1 MTCGTKR
8 KIRESISDLLTV
20 HKLMLV
26 IRDDLKTALDEEFDT
41 FRECFNS
48 SCESREK
55 EAALDRLG
63 SLEDA
68 IDDLSDID
76 LPEIAFFLQ
85 SIIE

>member
-20 HKLMLV
+20 HKLLLA
-26 IRDDLKTALDEEFDT
+26 IRNDLKTALDEEFDT

-48 SCESREK
+48 SCDRREK
-55 EAALDRLG
+55 EHALDRLG
-63 SLEDA
+63 LLEDA
-68 IDDLSDID
+68 IDDLSAIDI
-76 LPEIAFFLQ
+76 PEIAFFLQ